1 MHVDLDTTDGPG
13 FPPWP
18 GEGDPPV
25 NETTE
30 LPLAAAKITR
40 PPYAKLPL
48 SPHEDV
54 RIADRLV
61 ILTDGDDGEVAEGA
75 EFPGVARK
83 RKLDAVA
90 AGLRSAQ
97 SAPNALWGLPQRGLG
112 GKPEL

>member
-1 MHVDLDTTDGPG
+1 M
-13 FPPWP
+13 
-18 GEGDPPV
+18 

-30 LPLAAAKITR
+30 LPLAAAKITGR
-40 PPYAKLPL
+40 PYAKLLL

-61 ILTDGDDGEVAEGA
+61 ILKDGDDGEVAEGA

-97 SAPNALWGLPQRGLG
+97 QHRMRCRDFAEGLG
-112 GKPEL
+112 GKPEPQTRSSHKAKSLETMGF